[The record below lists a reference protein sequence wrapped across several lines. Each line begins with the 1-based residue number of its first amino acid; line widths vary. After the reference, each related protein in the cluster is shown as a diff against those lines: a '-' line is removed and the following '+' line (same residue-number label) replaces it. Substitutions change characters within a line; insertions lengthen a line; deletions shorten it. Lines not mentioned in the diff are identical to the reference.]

1 MRESDFVLFS
11 KNLKQWLFVPIFFKY
26 CLSLRKATDKI
37 VFHEQEIDDRLRLR
51 RIIQPQRTDL
61 LSRCES
67 IVLYDLY
74 DRAGEGRSRT
84 EGAVGSDLFS
94 FSPARGRSS
103 ALA

>member
-1 MRESDFVLFS
+1 M
-11 KNLKQWLFVPIFFKY
+11 
-26 CLSLRKATDKI
+26 
-37 VFHEQEIDDRLRLR
+37 
-51 RIIQPQRTDL
+51 TDL

-67 IVLYDLY
+67 IVFYGLY

-103 ALA
+103 ALAWRLLT